1 MEAVRISGTHKVVVD
16 DEESAVET
24 EIWWVT
30 DTVYLRVPVDLDPE
44 LLAALVDAIC
54 RC

>member
-1 MEAVRISGTHKVVVD
+1 MHISEPTFVEVD
-16 DEESAVET
+16 VSDEESADENEV
-24 EIWWVT
+24 WWVT
-30 DTVYLRVPVDLDPE
+30 DTLYLRVHVDLDPE